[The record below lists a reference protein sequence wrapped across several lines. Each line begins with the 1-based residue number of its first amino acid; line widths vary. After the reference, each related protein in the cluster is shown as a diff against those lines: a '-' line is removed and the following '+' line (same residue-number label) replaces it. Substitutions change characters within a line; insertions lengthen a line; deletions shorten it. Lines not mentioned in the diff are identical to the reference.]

1 MYFFVYYIC
10 KVVKMTHTLDK
21 ITSAKLRKVL
31 SECEDEFDWSF
42 DFENFTMELE
52 IPYGKPNTECDRV
65 NIIIPTTGEIYQIV
79 RRDNEI
85 NDKLFARVANCIKK
99 YVN

>member
-1 MYFFVYYIC
+1 MI
-10 KVVKMTHTLDK
+10 HTLDK

-31 SECEDEFDWSF
+31 SEGEYEF
-42 DFENFTMELE
+42 DFENFSMELE

-65 NIIIPTTGEIYQIV
+65 NIIIPTTGEIYQTV
-79 RRDNEI
+79 RRDNET

-99 YVN
+99 HVNL

>member
-1 MYFFVYYIC
+1 
-10 KVVKMTHTLDK
+10 MTHILDK

-31 SECEDEFDWSF
+31 SEGEYEF

-79 RRDNEI
+79 RRDNET

>member
-1 MYFFVYYIC
+1 
-10 KVVKMTHTLDK
+10 MTHILDK

-31 SECEDEFDWSF
+31 SEGEYEF

-65 NIIIPTTGEIYQIV
+65 NIIVPTTGEIYQIV
-79 RRDNEI
+79 RRDNET

-99 YVN
+99 YVH

>member
-1 MYFFVYYIC
+1 MI
-10 KVVKMTHTLDK
+10 HTLDK

-31 SECEDEFDWSF
+31 SEGEYDF
-42 DFENFTMELE
+42 DFENFSMELE

-65 NIIIPTTGEIYQIV
+65 NIIIPTTGEIYQTV
-79 RRDNEI
+79 RRDNET

-99 YVN
+99 HVNL

>member
-1 MYFFVYYIC
+1 
-10 KVVKMTHTLDK
+10 MTHTLDK

-31 SECEDEFDWSF
+31 SEGEDEF

-79 RRDNEI
+79 RRDNET

-99 YVN
+99 YVNQ